1 LHRRGQLRRACI
13 PRHHERRQRNRRL
26 VSRQVSRAQLGRDAA
41 AQLAYEEALLLTGN
55 AVERQFLLD
64 RLGSLGGG

>member
-1 LHRRGQLRRACI
+1 MKGAAC
-13 PRHHERRQRNRRL
+13 
-26 VSRQVSRAQLGRDAA
+26 
-41 AQLAYEEALLLTGN
+41 EEALLLTGN

>member
-1 LHRRGQLRRACI
+1 MR
-13 PRHHERRQRNRRL
+13 
-26 VSRQVSRAQLGRDAA
+26 
-41 AQLAYEEALLLTGN
+41 EALLLTGN